1 MATKKKKNQIAN
13 EQKWNRDTQSWWIIE
28 AFLYSFPASIFID
41 LTIDNGFFFLA
52 GRKRGSMLFYYFSCD
67 YFLFMPRGHQFS
79 SFIIGKK
86 KKEDGERNSIAKKG
100 PSVSVCVG
108 PVSAHWEKERGEWR
122 GGRIQSTRRGTWVL
136 NWYDMMQLLSLFFY
150 HLSTHMHFPFFFLS
164 PGQLVVVALYP
175 TNTTSKEKIER
186 HSGQKKKER
195 ERWNWIEFSCRPRAY
210 TVHHCVSFK

>member
-1 MATKKKKNQIAN
+1 MV
-13 EQKWNRDTQSWWIIE
+13 
-28 AFLYSFPASIFID
+28 
-41 LTIDNGFFFLA
+41 FFFLA

-86 KKEDGERNSIAKKG
+86 KKKMARGIQLQKKKR
-100 PSVSVCVG
+100 PVRLRVCG
-108 PVSAHWEKERGEWR
+108 ASQCTLGKRKGGME

-136 NWYDMMQLLSLFFY
+136 NWYDMMQLLSLSLFFY

-186 HSGQKKKER
+186 HSGQKKRER

>member
-1 MATKKKKNQIAN
+1 MV
-13 EQKWNRDTQSWWIIE
+13 
-28 AFLYSFPASIFID
+28 
-41 LTIDNGFFFLA
+41 FFFLA

-86 KKEDGERNSIAKKG
+86 KKKMARGIQLQKNKAR
-100 PSVSVCVG
+100 PSPCVCVG

-150 HLSTHMHFPFFFLS
+150 HLSTHMHFPFFFFLS

-210 TVHHCVSFK
+210 TVHHCVSFKYNNILFFFQKEIDWFGSK